1 MFFLLEEEPEA
12 AHESQSKEGESEEAQ
27 NRTAR
32 RKFGTMHILL
42 TVGRKLIA
50 NPNTH
55 GTILGLIW
63 ASIQFRQVYNK
74 HSIYSLL
81 QNEILLIEI
90 VNLLQVGSEI
100 ASNYR

>member
-27 NRTAR
+27 NRTA